1 VVRLGLFGG
10 SFDPIHNGHLIIAQ
24 EAVWQL
30 GLDRVVF
37 IPTARPPHKPS
48 RDLTAIAHR
57 MRMAE
62 LAVDGLERADV
73 SALEADDETAYTVDT
88 LRRLHAQYGSETRL
102 HLLLGEDSLCEF
114 ETWRDPEE
122 ILRLA
127 ALAVYGRPG
136 WQAPPVGPPHV
147 RLLGPL
153 VEISSSEIR
162 DRVAAG
168 RPIRFWVPEAV
179 RVYIARNGLYRI
191 RGRTC

>member
-30 GLDRVVF
+30 GLDRIVF

-48 RDLTAIAHR
+48 RELSPIAHR
-57 MRMAE
+57 LRMAE
-62 LAVDGLERADV
+62 MAVDGLERADV
-73 SALEADDETAYTVDT
+73 SAMEAEDETAYTIDT
-88 LRRLHAQYGSETRL
+88 LRRLHAQCGSDTRL

-114 ETWRDPEE
+114 VTWRDPEE
-122 ILRLA
+122 ILRLSE
-127 ALAVYGRPG
+127 LAVYGRPG
-136 WQAPPVGPPHV
+136 WQEPPGAPPHL
-147 RLLGPL
+147 RLRGPL
-153 VEISSSEIR
+153 VEISSTEIR
-162 DRVAAG
+162 ERVAAG

-179 RVYIARNGLYRI
+179 RDYIVRNGLYRI